1 MQLSIEQIGY
11 SEEQLAKLELYRQAM
26 QLPSIE
32 AAIEQLNRRQLDAM
46 VAAMTGRR
54 PGPQLAI
61 NNTTAHAGS
70 KADDSNNPT

>member
-1 MQLSIEQIGY
+1 MQLSIEKIGY
-11 SEEQLAKLELYRQAM
+11 SKDQLAKLELYRQAM

-46 VAAMTGRR
+46 VAAMTGKR

-61 NNTTAHAGS
+61 NNTTAKAGS
-70 KADDSNNPT
+70 ADDNSNNPT